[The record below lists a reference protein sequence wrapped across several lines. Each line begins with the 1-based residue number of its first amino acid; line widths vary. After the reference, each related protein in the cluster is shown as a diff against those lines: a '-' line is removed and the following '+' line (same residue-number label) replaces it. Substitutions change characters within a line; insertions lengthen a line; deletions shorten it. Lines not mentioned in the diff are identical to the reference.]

1 MEQGIFLSIIIP
13 AYNEATRLPAT
24 LDRVRTFLDQQDYPA
39 EVLVVENGSQD
50 NTFSIA
56 SAYARNYEQ
65 FHVYHEE
72 RSGKGLAIRRGMLEA
87 KGKYRFMCDADLSMP
102 IEEVSRFL
110 PPSIQN
116 PEIVIA
122 SREAPGSIR
131 YNEPNYRH
139 IGGRLINLVIRSFA
153 LPGLNDTQCGF
164 KLFYAPIAEDLFQ
177 LQTMDGWSFDIEVL
191 YIATLRGY
199 QITELPIPWYYESES
214 RVHPVKDAIKMI
226 RDVFVI
232 RNNARKGYYARKT

>member
-1 MEQGIFLSIIIP
+1 
-13 AYNEATRLPAT
+13 
-24 LDRVRTFLDQQDYPA
+24 VRSFLDQQDFRA

-50 NTFSIA
+50 NTFAIA
-56 SAYARNYEQ
+56 SAFARNNAH
-65 FHVYHEE
+65 FHVCHEE
-72 RSGKGLAIRRGMLEA
+72 KNGKGLAVRRGMLEA

-102 IEEVSRFL
+102 IEDVSRFL
-110 PPSIQN
+110 PPSIPN

-122 SREAPGSIR
+122 SREAPGAIR

-139 IGGRLINLVIRSFA
+139 IGGRFINLVIRSFA

-164 KLFYAPIAEDLFQ
+164 KLFHAPIAEDIFQ
-177 LQTMDGWSFDIEVL
+177 HQIMDGWSFDIEVL

-214 RVHPVKDAIKMI
+214 RINPVKDAIKMM
-226 RDVFVI
+226 RDVFII
-232 RNNARKGYYARKT
+232 RNNARLGYYARKT